1 MNKQPELHTTNLL
14 MQPLSISFENAA
26 LQILRFSKIHEN
38 THAWVIPLHTHPTI
52 ELHYILSGAGQIQID
67 DTLFRVE
74 TNDIYVT
81 LPFVPHCQISS
92 EADIMEEYCVEC
104 TLELPPAMKGEIDPL
119 ASLRRF
125 LSRQAFSSAGAPDE
139 LLPLLQQLDQQAASS
154 DPQLLQT
161 KLLYLRCL
169 FDFLGVLSEARLPD
183 TLSGKKRADTT
194 ALRIKSYLDVNF
206 RTPFSVQDLCVRSS
220 IFDEMDLSIYTI
232 PTGQSIR
239 INGSVVNNSP
249 YVFSGDLTVKTEA
262 SITRVRDGV
271 RVWKDSSTTNYL
283 DQCSAYSHT
292 DFSFSSSSLPEG
304 GYELTVCVSADGLE
318 EAYTVNNTRS
328 IAFTVTAA
336 APDTSGASV
345 SIDIPEFDGDEGGV
359 GTLTYTGVD
368 SLYPAGTKLTWSVY
382 EKYTSVLAKNWV
394 LAYQGYDMPDSVRYL
409 GSGKTVQTCVV
420 LRPVD
425 PALAC
430 VTLNAGSQTLLYYDL
445 FALEADDNTDKCS
458 SIPYGQK
465 SLAAGEQFSFYISN
479 NTTCVPF
486 IKATPAVYA
495 IRESDHARIDLWRGD
510 PVSMAYGKSTEK
522 TPHRVTSW
530 DAELLPGYYTIYG
543 EATYEY
549 GSKTVLLSTL
559 QVNADKPF
567 VSIGRTFRGS
577 KCCAVVLDC
586 QAPAGDVVLGIE
598 YREEGQEE
606 VQFVSDSLSFA
617 SYSVSETRCL
627 SFDTDLTTNYSFRTV
642 CKQNGE
648 TFYGEWMECPEPSAR
663 QALTQ
668 TPQSGSAGD
677 TVWEYT
683 AEADGVYVLTV
694 KANADVIRYD
704 SLQKKGNKF
713 SAPNTGRSG
722 FFLRKGE
729 TALFLIQTQDAYTA
743 AVLPPDAMELCK
755 TAFFTTEYVGS
766 EYVLQFTAPA
776 AGTYTLHTE
785 GPWGW
790 IYQLCEDGTWLLS
803 WHFSSDRPGNFSFT
817 LKKGQTACFRFTNMK
832 AGDFAITVSRPDPE
846 VSVSDDGVHVSYDP
860 ECTGLHLIALYDTD
874 GQLIDIRSV
883 SVRSLEEHI
892 SAVLQGTRTGYV
904 RVFQLDTEKHTPR
917 TAAKQAELA

>member
-1 MNKQPELHTTNLL
+1 MFWTRSGSGIAAYSAAIASYELYYDGRLL
-14 MQPLSISFENAA
+14 MNVVPSGFSVQDRPAVTGADSGASLGSTGFYKTTFSIDDTREIFLTGLTESTLEQVQTELTASALEDRYFNLTNVDFIDAEKEFTEVAEGETASDANLCWAA
-26 LQILRFSKIHEN
+26 ATSNMLRFSGWGSAAGFQTEDDLFGAFISAFTDAGGSYTYALDWFFNGNYQPQNWSGWSHLRAPGK
-38 THAWVIPLHTHPTI
+38 
-52 ELHYILSGAGQIQID
+52 SGAYLPDYAADSLYQTYEISAHID
-67 DTLFRVE
+67 NLRLVFDALERDCAVGISIGNYISWLRSGGHAITLWGYMRDTSASPYSKEAYPAIFISDSDSDKYDGNLRREAPNRLRVMMMDGMFDGFGDDSWE
-74 TNDIYVT
+74 LDYPSWFPWRIDSFTVLEPY
-81 LPFVPHCQISS
+81 S
-92 EADIMEEYCVEC
+92 E
-104 TLELPPAMKGEIDPL
+104 EIEKDTSGTHDKY
-119 ASLRRF
+119 ASL
-125 LSRQAFSSAGAPDE
+125 D
-139 LLPLLQQLDQQAASS
+139 
-154 DPQLLQT
+154 
-161 KLLYLRCL
+161 
-169 FDFLGVLSEARLPD
+169 
-183 TLSGKKRADTT
+183 
-194 ALRIKSYLDVNF
+194 
-206 RTPFSVQDLCVRSS
+206 FSVQDLCVRFS

-232 PTGQSIR
+232 PAGQSIR

-271 RVWKDSSTTNYL
+271 RVWKDSSTTNYF

-304 GYELTVCVSADGLE
+304 GYELTVRVSAD
-318 EAYTVNNTRS
+318 
-328 IAFTVTAA
+328 
-336 APDTSGASV
+336 
-345 SIDIPEFDGDEGGV
+345 
-359 GTLTYTGVD
+359 
-368 SLYPAGTKLTWSVY
+368 
-382 EKYTSVLAKNWV
+382 
-394 LAYQGYDMPDSVRYL
+394 
-409 GSGKTVQTCVV
+409 
-420 LRPVD
+420 
-425 PALAC
+425 
-430 VTLNAGSQTLLYYDL
+430 
-445 FALEADDNTDKCS
+445 
-458 SIPYGQK
+458 
-465 SLAAGEQFSFYISN
+465 GEQFSFYISN
-479 NTTCVPF
+479 YTTCVPS

-530 DAELLPGYYTIYG
+530 DAELLPGCYTIYG

-549 GSKTVLLSTL
+549 GSKTVRLSSL
-559 QVNADKPF
+559 RIKADKPMAS
-567 VSIGRTFRGS
+567 VAKTFRGS

-598 YREEGQEE
+598 YREAGQEE

-817 LKKGQTACFRFTNMK
+817 LKKGQTACFRFTNME
-832 AGDFAITVSRPDPE
+832 AGNFAITVSRPAPE
-846 VSVSDDGVHVSYDP
+846 VSVSDEGVNVSYDP
-860 ECTGLHLIALYDTD
+860 EFTGLHLLALYDTD
-874 GQLIDIRSV
+874 GQLIDVRSV
-883 SVRSLEEHI
+883 SVRSLEDHT

-904 RVFQLDTEKHTPR
+904 RVFQLDEEKHTPR